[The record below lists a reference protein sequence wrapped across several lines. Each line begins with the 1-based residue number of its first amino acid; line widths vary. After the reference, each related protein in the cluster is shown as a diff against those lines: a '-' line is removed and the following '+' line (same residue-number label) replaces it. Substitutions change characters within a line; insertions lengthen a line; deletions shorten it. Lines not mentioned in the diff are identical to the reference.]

1 MAGVR
6 AAGGGGGGPDGRS
19 GTAHVIGASALGTVF
34 EWYDFFLYGSLAGY
48 IAVHFF
54 SGVDETTGFI
64 LALATFAVGF
74 VVRPVGALFFGRIGD
89 RVGRKNTFLAT
100 LVLMGLS
107 TFLVGLLPGYGTL
120 GLAAPLLLVGLRLL
134 QGLAIG
140 GEFGGAY
147 IYVAE
152 HAPEHRR
159 GLYTGWISATA
170 VSGLVLSLVVI
181 LSTRLAMTPEAFSAW
196 GWRVPFLA
204 SAILLGISV
213 WVRMRLQESPVFRR
227 MKSEQRLSRAPL
239 SEAFL
244 EWRNCRF
251 VVIAIF
257 GAVMGQAVTFY
268 TTTFYAMFFLE
279 RIARVDPAAVTVIVA
294 CAFLVAAPF
303 VLVTGWLSDRV
314 GRKPVLLTGLALSA
328 LLYFPLFGALLE
340 AANPALAR
348 ARVDAPVVVR
358 AAPAE
363 CSLQFDPVGRRSFHA
378 TSCDVV
384 KSFLARAGVNYVTE
398 PLAAAGPARLE
409 IGEVSLAAPDAAS
422 LAGPGRDGV
431 VGGFQA
437 RAQAALDAA
446 GYRAGAELSRAGS
459 IRVAAILVLLLAIAS
474 FCGGS
479 YGVLL
484 VELFPARYRYS
495 AVSVAQNVGNGWFG
509 GLLPAIAFTIVAAT
523 GNVFAGLWYPVLIAA
538 ACFCV
543 ALVALPETRGRPI
556 H

>member
-1 MAGVR
+1 MAGGTV
-6 AAGGGGGGPDGRS
+6 GEGDGDRPQGAS
-19 GTAHVIGASALGTVF
+19 GTVHVIGASALGTVF
-34 EWYDFFLYGSLAGY
+34 EWYDFFLYGSLASY

-54 SGVDETTGFI
+54 SPVDETTGFI

-74 VVRPVGALFFGRIGD
+74 VVRPIGALFFGRIGD
-89 RVGRKNTFLAT
+89 RAGRKNTFLAT

-107 TFLVGLLPGYGTL
+107 TFLVGLLPGYETL
-120 GLAAPLLLVGLRLL
+120 GVAAPLMLVGLRLL

-147 IYVAE
+147 IFVAE

-181 LSTRLAMTPEAFSAW
+181 LSARLAMTPEEFSAW
-196 GWRVPFLA
+196 GWRIPFLA

-213 WVRMRLQESPVFRR
+213 WIRLRLQESPVFRQ
-227 MKSEQRLSRAPL
+227 MKAEQRLSRAPL

-244 EWRNCRF
+244 DWRNARF

-279 RIARVDPAAVTVIVA
+279 RIARVEPMTVTVLVA
-294 CAFLVAAPF
+294 CAFLVAAPL
-303 VLVTGWLSDRV
+303 VLVTGWLSDRF
-314 GRKPVLLTGLALSA
+314 GRKPVLLAGLGLSA
-328 LLYFPLFGALLE
+328 LLYFPLFGALLD
-340 AANPALAR
+340 AANPSLAK
-348 ARVDAPVVVR
+348 ARVDAPVIMR
-358 AAPAE
+358 AAPSD
-363 CSLQFDPVGRRSFHA
+363 CSLQFDPVGRRRFHA

-384 KSFLARAGVNYVTE
+384 KSFLARAGVSHSTE
-398 PLAAAGPARLE
+398 PLPVAGLARLE
-409 IGEVSLAAPDAAS
+409 VGGVLLEAPDAAA
-422 LAGPGRDGV
+422 LASPGRAEAV
-431 VGGFQA
+431 SAFEA
-437 RAQAALDAA
+437 RAQSALDAA
-446 GYRAGAELSRAGS
+446 GYRAGAGLSRADAV
-459 IRVAAILVLLLAIAS
+459 RVIAILLCLLAIAA

-479 YGVLL
+479 YGILL

-509 GLLPAIAFTIVAAT
+509 GLLPALAFTIVAAT
-523 GNVFAGLWYPVLIAA
+523 GNVFAGLWYPVLVSA
-538 ACFCV
+538 ACF
-543 ALVALPETRGRPI
+543 LVALLAVPETRGRPI
-556 H
+556 G

>member
-1 MAGVR
+1 V
-6 AAGGGGGGPDGRS
+6 
-19 GTAHVIGASALGTVF
+19 HVIGASALGTVF
-34 EWYDFFLYGSLAGY
+34 EWYDFFLYGSLAST
-48 IAVHFF
+48 IAAHFF
-54 SGVDETTGFI
+54 SGVDQVTGFI

-120 GLAAPLLLVGLRLL
+120 GLAAPLMLVGLRLL

-152 HAPEHRR
+152 HAPAHRR

-170 VSGLVLSLVVI
+170 VSGLLLSLVVI
-181 LSTRLAMTPEAFSAW
+181 LATRLALSPEEFAAW

-213 WVRMRLQESPVFRR
+213 WIRMRLQESPVFRQ
-227 MKSEQRLSRAPL
+227 MKAEQRLSRAPL

-251 VVIAIF
+251 VVIAIL
-257 GAVMGQAVTFY
+257 GAVMGQAVTYY
-268 TTTFYAMFFLE
+268 TSTFYAMFFLE
-279 RIARVDPAAVTVIVA
+279 RIARVDPMTVTVIAA

-303 VLVTGWLSDRV
+303 VLFTGWLSDRI
-314 GRKPVLLTGLALSA
+314 GRKPVLLTGLGLSA
-328 LLYFPLFGALLE
+328 LLYFPLFGALLDT
-340 AANPALAR
+340 ANPALAR

-358 AAPAE
+358 AVPAD
-363 CSLQFDPVGRRSFHA
+363 CSLQFDPVGRRNFHA

-384 KSFLARAGVNYVTE
+384 KSFLARAGVNHSQE

-409 IGEVSLAAPDAAS
+409 IGGTVLSAPDPAT
-422 LAGPGRDGV
+422 LAGNAGASAVAD
-431 VGGFQA
+431 FES

-446 GYRAGAELSRAGS
+446 GYRAGAELSLGDS
-459 IRVAAILVLLLAIAS
+459 VRVVAILLCLLALAS
-474 FCGGS
+474 FCGGA
-479 YGVLL
+479 YGILL

-509 GLLPAIAFTIVAAT
+509 GLLPALAFTIVAAT
-523 GNVFAGLWYPVLIAA
+523 GNVFAGLWYPVGVAA
-538 ACFCV
+538 ACFVV
-543 ALVALPETRGRPI
+543 ALLAVPETRGRPI